1 MEPNQEDRL
10 PAPRALGRGEQQRPV
25 WGTGKDDETALIHG
39 LRILSEGGPST
50 EQDADGEIWTFE
62 RAPWGLSTRTHKVQ
76 DELQLEGLR
85 RG

>member
-1 MEPNQEDRL
+1 MASGFSVKED
-10 PAPRALGRGEQQRPV
+10 PP
-25 WGTGKDDETALIHG
+25 
-39 LRILSEGGPST
+39 T